1 MVRSGCNNEW
11 QLTDFLS
18 LVHCQTS
25 DSQTSYSTYGAVLHC
40 LVIFRLR
47 RWWLLWVRA
56 LLVATL
62 RLTIAAA
69 VIGLLLIVT
78 STTVAGLLRRMASV
92 IALGL
97 VGLVWRL
104 EGAFA
109 GLRVNK
115 DIALV
120 ALVPF

>member
-11 QLTDFLS
+11 QLTNFLS

-25 DSQTSYSTYGAVLHC
+25 DSQTSYSTYGAILHC

-47 RWWLLWVRA
+47 RWWLRWGRA

-62 RLTIAAA
+62 RLTVATAI
-69 VIGLLLIVT
+69 IDLLLIVT
-78 STTVAGLLRRMASV
+78 STTIAALLRR

-97 VGLVWRL
+97 VVLVWRL

>member
-25 DSQTSYSTYGAVLHC
+25 DSQTSYSTDGTVLHC
-40 LVIFRLR
+40 LMIFRLR

-62 RLTIAAA
+62 RLTIATT
-69 VIGLLLIVT
+69 VIGLLLVT
-78 STTVAGLLRRMASV
+78 TTVATLLRRIASV

-97 VGLVWRL
+97 VCLVWWL
-104 EGAFA
+104 EGALA
-109 GLRVNK
+109 SLRVNK
-115 DIALV
+115 DIALIV
-120 ALVPF
+120 LVPF

>member
-1 MVRSGCNNEW
+1 
-11 QLTDFLS
+11 
-18 LVHCQTS
+18 
-25 DSQTSYSTYGAVLHC
+25 
-40 LVIFRLR
+40 
-47 RWWLLWVRA
+47 VRA

-78 STTVAGLLRRMASV
+78 STTVAGLLRRIASV

-120 ALVPF
+120 ALVPFRAPWWR